1 MRTAFDRVDI
11 IDVGVYVLREGVVVL
26 HGHLD
31 RHAVLFGVDV
41 DDRFG
46 DGLTARGVQ
55 VFDELLEALFRI
67 EMVADVFA
75 VLVPLAF
82 VQQVQVDA
90 FVQECQ
96 LTQAV
101 GQDVVLVFR
110 REREDTAVGF
120 EGDRGSAIVA
130 GADHFDRRS
139 RSAFAVRLAEY
150 FAVAVDFGDE
160 QRRECVHARNTH
172 AVQLNILTGETGAG
186 KSILI
191 GSIQSALGAKIPKD
205 MIRHG
210 CDSAL
215 IELIFHTKSQA
226 VQKKMEEFEI
236 PFEDGEIIISRRITN
251 NRVINKVNDI
261 SVTIGRLKELSP
273 LLLDLSGQHEN
284 QLLLKPQNHLK
295 IIDSYHRSVIAPV
308 KEKTASLYHE
318 YQELQ
323 KKLSE
328 QNMGEEQR
336 IREMEFLKY
345 EIQEIEEAQLR
356 PGEDESLETE
366 YQKVSHAKEILSDC
380 AAVHEVTAG
389 QNGCAG
395 DLIGLAV
402 QRLYTVS
409 NLDAEARGLTEQL
422 QTIDS
427 LLNDFNR
434 ELSSYIDSMEF
445 DGEQFAEIEE
455 RLNLINHL
463 KAKYGDSIEKIQKY
477 HDNSVEKYEKLSN
490 YEEYISEIKRE
501 LSKVKEKLDIQCERL
516 TALRKEAAIP
526 LTKLIKEALLDLN
539 FLDVVFEIAFE
550 QSEHYSALGKDN
562 VCFMISTNPGQAVRP
577 LHEIASGGEL
587 SRIMLAIKSILA
599 DEENIE
605 TLIFDEIDTGIS
617 GRTAQKVSER
627 LAYIAKKRQVI
638 AITHLPQIAA
648 MADSHYLIE
657 KTSDA
662 NSTISNIYPLS
673 EEESVKE
680 LARMLGGVKITEAV
694 LQNAREMRALAKQ

>member
-1 MRTAFDRVDI
+1 MLI
-11 IDVGVYVLREGVVVL
+11 NL
-26 HGHLD
+26 HVKNL
-31 RHAVLFGVDV
+31 
-41 DDRFG
+41 
-46 DGLTARGVQ
+46 
-55 VFDELLEALFRI
+55 ALI
-67 EMVADVFA
+67 E
-75 VLVPLAF
+75 
-82 VQQVQVDA
+82 
-90 FVQECQ
+90 E
-96 LTQAV
+96 T
-101 GQDVVLVFR
+101 
-110 REREDTAVGF
+110 E
-120 EGDRGSAIVA
+120 
-130 GADHFDRRS
+130 
-139 RSAFAVRLAEY
+139 
-150 FAVAVDFGDE
+150 VDFTD
-160 QRRECVHARNTH
+160 H
-172 AVQLNILTGETGAG
+172 LNILTGETGAG

-273 LLLDLSGQHEN
+273 LLLDLSGHHEN

-477 HDNSVEKYEKLSN
+477 HDNSV
-490 YEEYISEIKRE
+490 
-501 LSKVKEKLDIQCERL
+501 KVKEKLDIQCERL
-516 TALRKEAAIP
+516 TTLRKEAAIP